1 MNYYFERPPNSERSL
16 GRARA
21 KLLVRTNEEMEAA
34 IMEQFLKQFEDIE
47 RPDTTLGKKSACLS
61 DTGPFLN
68 FIKWPF
74 FSIKWPKRCYDY
86 EGCSLGVPE
95 IIRKCLLS
103 ITRVS

>member
-47 RPDTTLGKKSACLS
+47 RPGTTLGKKSACLS

-74 FSIKWPKRCYDY
+74 FPLNGQKD
-86 EGCSLGVPE
+86 VM
-95 IIRKCLLS
+95 
-103 ITRVS
+103 ITRGAALECLK